1 MATNV
6 QSALPLEALFRIVDG
21 HARASLHPG
30 LGATVDDKRLIE
42 ASARG
47 TDWRN
52 PARRHADGSVAAEF
66 EGVTRMRH
74 ARR

>member
-1 MATNV
+1 VGRRVTIIWV
-6 QSALPLEALFRIVDG
+6 KGTQS
-21 HARASLHPG
+21 S
-30 LGATVDDKRLIE
+30 TDKRLIE

-66 EGVTRMRH
+66 EDVTRMRH

>member
-1 MATNV
+1 
-6 QSALPLEALFRIVDG
+6 
-21 HARASLHPG
+21 
-30 LGATVDDKRLIE
+30 VDDKRLIE

-66 EGVTRMRH
+66 EDVTRMRH